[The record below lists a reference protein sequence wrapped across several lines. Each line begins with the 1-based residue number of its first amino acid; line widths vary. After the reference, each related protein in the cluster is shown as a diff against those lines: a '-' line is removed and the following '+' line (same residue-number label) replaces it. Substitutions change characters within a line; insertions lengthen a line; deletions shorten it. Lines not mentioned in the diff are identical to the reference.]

1 MLYNQSLLDAWKFFY
16 FPDQTWVRIN
26 LLRLSEVDFK
36 KTPDRVTEAI
46 SNKVGCVMTC
56 LANELGNGALRRRED
71 HHSAGSMGHVEKWH
85 QLSTSRV
92 LTDHGRNEP
101 VATQTAINYRSQGVP
116 KTLFTS
122 KDHENSLG
130 ATYDKLSAPNV
141 DWMNLT
147 WEHRRKCFFAFR
159 IFVNELEGDWR
170 KLGKTWPSLF
180 AVRKCF
186 LYSTKPCFRNQGG
199 VTFCFF
205 GTLVY
210 L

>member
-1 MLYNQSLLDAWKFFY
+1 MFLVFFFDTFFTPLGRSSPQSLFVFIDCQALATLKKWWGFLQDLEKAMLYNQSLLDAWKFFY

-101 VATQTAINYRSQGVP
+101 VATQTAINYRPQGVP

-147 WEHRRKCFFAFR
+147 WETSSE
-159 IFVNELEGDWR
+159 V
-170 KLGKTWPSLF
+170 
-180 AVRKCF
+180 F
-186 LYSTKPCFRNQGG
+186 LRSQDFSQ
-199 VTFCFF
+199 
-205 GTLVY
+205 
-210 L
+210 